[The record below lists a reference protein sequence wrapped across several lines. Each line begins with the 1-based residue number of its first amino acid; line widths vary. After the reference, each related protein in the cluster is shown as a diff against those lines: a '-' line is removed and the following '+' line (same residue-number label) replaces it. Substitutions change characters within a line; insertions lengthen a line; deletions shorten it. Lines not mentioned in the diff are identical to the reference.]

1 MDNPILNP
9 FGKTLSIFL
18 GTWFGT
24 AFLLI
29 LSSAHLFMK
38 TQFQKKYVMTKNMI
52 IGTPTTFLI
61 QVKNY
66 LKNKKTV

>member
-1 MDNPILNP
+1 MDKPILNP
-9 FGKTLSIFL
+9 FGKILPIFL

-66 LKNKKTV
+66 FKNKKN

>member
-9 FGKTLSIFL
+9 FVKTLSIFL

-38 TQFQKKYVMTKNMI
+38 TQFQKKYVMTKNMT

-61 QVKNY
+61 QVTNY
-66 LKNKKTV
+66 LKNKKN